1 MLDYLGMISSPA
13 SLTKA
18 IGART
23 IADTTARFGRVL
35 VFTAAAA
42 VALAAC
48 SSTAE
53 PAIEASARSSTGLP
67 ELIVVNEE
75 IQEPT
80 TTDDLDVVSPAIYD
94 QSVPAREGFGS
105 APVPTP
111 TTVPDAVTP
120 TTTVPITGRITLPH
134 EVDGVFSEQIS
145 EHHVVTSV
153 DDPLNVRSGPGVE
166 YSAIDQLNHG
176 FTNFVSSDAVTLDSG
191 ATWRFISVGTEPAGW
206 VHGAFIQP
214 VANTSSCEAPAYE
227 DAVAGF
233 ELIHEPRFGDIDGDG
248 LDDEVSVHYEVVA
261 IEGVERTFNQHF
273 FHLYVRYGNG
283 GTALSAPI
291 QGDRH
296 PAANGVWGFAD
307 VSYLPTDPGGD
318 EILLGLGSGSTTAFL
333 AVVAQVD
340 CDVVATTLDGGFF
353 GVSQGASGTYSSSFG
368 CAFGAHGETSLLRY
382 SDNDRGSDEFTAT
395 TEEFRLRGSE
405 WVSVGTFD
413 NNDPTVTPPSSS
425 DCGF

>member
-1 MLDYLGMISSPA
+1 MLDYLGMTSSPA

-53 PAIEASARSSTGLP
+53 PAIEASTESSTGLP

-153 DDPLNVRSGPGVE
+153 DDCLL
-166 YSAIDQLNHG
+166 Y
-176 FTNFVSSDAVTLDSG
+176 
-191 ATWRFISVGTEPAGW
+191 
-206 VHGAFIQP
+206 
-214 VANTSSCEAPAYE
+214 TSPS
-227 DAVAGF
+227 
-233 ELIHEPRFGDIDGDG
+233 PRDG
-248 LDDEVSVHYEVVA
+248 L
-261 IEGVERTFNQHF
+261 
-273 FHLYVRYGNG
+273 
-283 GTALSAPI
+283 LS
-291 QGDRH
+291 RM
-296 PAANGVWGFAD
+296 
-307 VSYLPTDPGGD
+307 
-318 EILLGLGSGSTTAFL
+318 
-333 AVVAQVD
+333 
-340 CDVVATTLDGGFF
+340 
-353 GVSQGASGTYSSSFG
+353 
-368 CAFGAHGETSLLRY
+368 
-382 SDNDRGSDEFTAT
+382 
-395 TEEFRLRGSE
+395 
-405 WVSVGTFD
+405 
-413 NNDPTVTPPSSS
+413 PSSA
-425 DCGF
+425 